1 MTNSNTL
8 LSLADAGDELLDF
21 AVRQDDGLRKRA
33 ADIAQAIIASDDPAE
48 AMFEFMQRQH
58 DRSVSLKRD
67 GAKQQ
72 ATNLGR
78 AWNRVKSALGYH
90 FKAADLAATWPAWTS
105 KSLDKTAFCLV
116 PTSVARESAKETRA
130 LNQEA
135 EQRAIARDAER
146 RQSDEISR
154 LQSLSIEQLSDEL
167 MTAIRV
173 SGLDPASVLA
183 RMNEKLAGEANA
195 IEKRRL

>member
-33 ADIAQAIIASDDPAE
+33 ADIAQTIITSEDPAQ

-90 FKAADLAATWPAWTS
+90 FKAADLAASWPAWTAKTLS
-105 KSLDKTAFCLV
+105 KSDFGLV

-135 EQRAIARDAER
+135 EQQAIARDAER

-154 LQSLSIEQLSDEL
+154 LQSLSIDQLTDEL
-167 MTAIRV
+167 LTAIRV
-173 SGLDPASVLA
+173 SGLDPVAVVSRL
-183 RMNEKLAGEANA
+183 NEKLTTDEAGKANL
-195 IEKRRL
+195 K